1 MEGRR
6 TSPPPPAAKGRRP
19 LHRKGGPPP
28 LKEGRIKKVARRPP
42 TLYPVVMASRPDVIP
57 NRRALIDRRSIADAL
72 VEAMTRADGFAAKRA
87 LVTETL
93 REALAVG
100 RAELKHRLHNAP
112 SKGLELAGAQA
123 FLVDQ
128 LLRLLFDATVIDLYP
143 AANRTSAERLTL
155 VAVGGYGRGQMAPY
169 SDIDLLF
176 LTPWKQTAWGEQVI
190 ETMLHVLWDLGL
202 KVGHSVRS
210 LDDMVRMAKADL
222 TVRTAL
228 LETRFVWGDQP
239 LYEEATVRFRKEIV
253 AGTARAFTAEKL
265 AERDVRHKKMGDS
278 RYVVEP
284 NLKEG
289 KGGLRDLHTLYW
301 IGKYAYQVES
311 VGELVD
317 KGLLTAA
324 ELRQFRRAENFLW
337 AVRINLHD
345 IAGRAEERLTFDVQR
360 ELSVRLRYTE
370 RAGMSA
376 VERFMRHYFLM
387 ARTVGDLT
395 GLFLAHLDES
405 FAKANWVPVFTRRP
419 RKLNGFTLRRGLIG
433 VPNDGFFR
441 DDPVRLVEMFA
452 LADSQKLAI
461 HPQAMRQAGR
471 DAGLIDERIRRDA
484 KANALFMD
492 ILSSRDDPETVLRWM
507 NEAGVFGRF
516 VPDFGR
522 VVAQMQYDM
531 YHHYTVDEHTIRAIG
546 LVARI
551 EAGVLAEDH
560 PLATAIIK
568 QLVSRRV
575 LRVAVLLHDI
585 AKGRGGDHSEL
596 GADVAER
603 LCPRLGLSPAET
615 ETVAWLVRYHLLM
628 SATAF
633 KRDLNDFKTILD
645 FVETVASPERL
656 RLLLILT
663 VVDIRAVGPGVWN
676 NWKGQLLRDLYDSA
690 EEVLRLGHKQKG
702 RSERIAAKQE
712 GLAAALGWEP
722 GRFGNYTR
730 RFADSYWIAETPE
743 ALASNARM
751 IDAADCALTPLS
763 IDCIPDPAS
772 GTTLVSIYAADHPGL
787 FYRIAGAILLGG
799 ANILDARIHTT
810 RDGQAIDNF
819 VVADPLGR
827 PFSEASQL
835 ARLKRQIEDVL
846 TGKVRL
852 ADRLAARP
860 LARRRAEVFR
870 VEPNV
875 LIDNAASNRYTVV
888 EVNAAD
894 RPALLYSLTNALF
907 QSRVTIHSAH
917 IATYGER
924 ATDTFYLTDLTGQK
938 IEDGARLRTLEKRL
952 LALAGAGEAERKAA

>member
-1 MEGRR
+1 
-6 TSPPPPAAKGRRP
+6 
-19 LHRKGGPPP
+19 
-28 LKEGRIKKVARRPP
+28 
-42 TLYPVVMASRPDVIP
+42 MASRPDSIP
-57 NRRALIDRRSIADAL
+57 NRRAIVDRRVLAETLAETL
-72 VEAMTRADGFAAKRA
+72 AAAHGFGERRGVLTA
-87 LVTETL
+87 TL
-93 REALAVG
+93 REALEAG
-100 RAELKHRLHNAP
+100 RVELKRRLADP
-112 SKGLELAGAQA
+112 QSKGLELAAAQA

-128 LLRLLFDATVIDLYP
+128 LLRLLFDAVTTSLYP
-143 AANRTSAERLTL
+143 ATNRTSSERLAL

-202 KVGHSVRS
+202 KVGHATRS
-210 LDDMVRMAKADL
+210 LDEMVRMAKADL

-228 LETRFVWGDQP
+228 LETRFVWGDQA
-239 LYEEATVRFRKEIV
+239 LYDEATIRFRKDVV
-253 AGTARAFTAEKL
+253 AGTAKAFTAEKL
-265 AERDVRHKKMGDS
+265 AEREQRHKRMGDS

-301 IGKYAYQVES
+301 IGKYAYQVET
-311 VGELVD
+311 VAELVD
-317 KGLLTAA
+317 KGLLSAT

-337 AVRINLHD
+337 LVRINLHD

-360 ELSVRLRYTE
+360 ELSSRLRYTE

-395 GLFLAHLDES
+395 GLFLSHLDES
-405 FAKANWVPVFTRRP
+405 FAKSSWLPVLTRRP
-419 RKLNGFTLRRGLIG
+419 TKLNGFTLRRGQIG
-433 VPNDGFFR
+433 VPSDDFFAA
-441 DDPVRLVEMFA
+441 DPVRLLELFA
-452 LADSQKLAI
+452 LADSERLTI
-461 HPQAMRQAGR
+461 HPLAMRQAAR
-471 DAGLIDERIRRDA
+471 DATLIDERIRRDA
-484 KANALFMD
+484 RANALF
-492 ILSSRDDPETVLRWM
+492 LTVLTSKTDPETVLRWM

-531 YHHYTVDEHTIRAIG
+531 YHHYTVDEHTIRAVG

-551 EAGVLAEDH
+551 ENGALKDEH
-560 PLATAIIK
+560 PLSTAIIR

-575 LRVAVLLHDI
+575 LHVAVLLHDI

-596 GADVAER
+596 GADIALK
-603 LCPRLGLSPAET
+603 LCPRFGLTAAET
-615 ETVAWLVRYHLLM
+615 ETVAWLVRHHLLM
-628 SATAF
+628 SSTAF

-645 FVETVASPERL
+645 FAEMVASPERL

-676 NWKGQLLRDLYDSA
+676 NWKGQLLRDLYESA

-702 RSERIAAKQE
+702 RADRIAAKQE
-712 GLAAALGWEP
+712 GLAATLGWEV
-722 GRFGNYTR
+722 GQFANYAR
-730 RFADSYWIAETPE
+730 RLGDSYWIAEPPE
-743 ALASNARM
+743 VLAGNARL
-751 IDAADCALTPLS
+751 IADADCALVPLS
-763 IDCIPDPAS
+763 IACTPDAAS

-787 FYRIAGAILLGG
+787 FYRIAGAISLGG

-819 VVADPLGR
+819 VIADPLGQ
-827 PFSEASQL
+827 PFAEPGQL
-835 ARLKRQIEDVL
+835 ARVKRSIEDVL

-860 LARRRAEVFR
+860 LARRRAEVFK
-870 VEPNV
+870 VEANV
-875 LIDNAASNRYTVV
+875 LIDNKASNRYTVV

-924 ATDTFYLTDLTGQK
+924 ATDTFYLTDLTGAK
-938 IEDGARLRTLEKRL
+938 IDNPARLKTIEKRL
-952 LALAGAGEAERKAA
+952 LGLAGSEVLKAAA